1 MTFAAITK
9 YVPTKQHSGK
19 LAIILVVVTALV
31 KKSLIAFSCLF
42 PLLLRAYAFD
52 SPPSLS
58 LKLTENLSWIPT
70 IPKSKLVSP
79 VHTNCSL
86 PLFAFS
92 HICNKIWFSF
102 LSDQHVNTCGVW
114 WLIYILSFVFSIDH
128 LTSGIK
134 KLLPCLR
141 CICLVPVISVIVWSS
156 IVSPIWYQFYSM

>member
-58 LKLTENLSWIPT
+58 LKLTENLS
-70 IPKSKLVSP
+70 
-79 VHTNCSL
+79 
-86 PLFAFS
+86 
-92 HICNKIWFSF
+92 
-102 LSDQHVNTCGVW
+102 
-114 WLIYILSFVFSIDH
+114 
-128 LTSGIK
+128 
-134 KLLPCLR
+134 
-141 CICLVPVISVIVWSS
+141 
-156 IVSPIWYQFYSM
+156 